1 MLRPVDKFNVL
12 PAKLRERLNESRAN
26 TGGTVKYKFYIAHQ
40 NPDGERRAAG
50 ELIYPMTYTL
60 TPVTFSIMYDGA
72 MLTIGMTDGKMQFDG
87 EKEGWHFRRVQVIE
101 REQGIK
107 TLDLSIPEHIEMFEY
122 LELHPKLEGGLFRDT
137 KAPAMF
143 VRVDELKE
151 SKTKLRLKENRSAA
165 LMVATRM
172 NEQEVRNFAA
182 AMNWNELADLDIL
195 KDKMTEIADK
205 DPDFF
210 RKFVDDPRQE
220 YKATIK
226 RAMDQNIVSFV
237 PTEHK
242 FIWASNGSTI
252 AVLERADGMN
262 FLDQMADWV
271 MAHKNG
277 QETYKKIRS
286 LQLGKQV

>member
-1 MLRPVDKFNVL
+1 MLRPIDKFNNL
-12 PAKLRERLNESRAN
+12 SLKLRDRLNESREN

-50 ELIYPMTYTL
+50 DLIYPMTYTI
-60 TPVTFSIMYDGA
+60 TPVTYSIRDEGVMK
-72 MLTIGMTDGKMQFDG
+72 TIGMTDGTVQFDG
-87 EKEGWHFRRVQVIE
+87 GREAWHFRRVQVVE

-107 TLDLSIPEHIEMFEY
+107 TLDLSIDEHVEMFEY
-122 LELHPKLEGGLFRDT
+122 MELHPKLEGGLFRNT
-137 KAPAMF
+137 RTPAMF
-143 VRVDELKE
+143 ARVDELKE
-151 SKTKLRLKENRSAA
+151 SKTKLRVRENRGTA

-172 NEQEVRNFAA
+172 NETEVRNFAA
-182 AMNWNELADLDIL
+182 AMNWNELEDLDIL
-195 KDKMTEIADK
+195 KDKMTHIADT

-226 RAMDQNIVSFV
+226 RAMDQNIIAFI

-242 FIWASNGSTI
+242 FIWATNGTTI
-252 AVLERADGMN
+252 AILERADGTN

-277 QETYKKIRS
+277 QDTYKKIKT
-286 LQLGKQV
+286 LQQGK